1 MQGSVQLLF
10 AGIVQLVH
18 VIIHHIADDHAG
30 ADSVHPDV
38 ILGVIQCHHAGCGI
52 HCALGTGVQHVG
64 GLAHQAVNGRNVDDA
79 AAPAR
84 LHGGDNFARAAHA
97 AEIVR
102 FQQAEHI
109 LIFVFRCGTVAVD
122 ANGRNQNV
130 KAAAVLYGSIHK
142 GFGLVGFGQVYHI
155 AAAAGA
161 DGLQFFFCGAH
172 IFFVA
177 AAEIDV
183 RPLARKQQSNAFA
196 NAAGSGGDEHIFSC
210 QHLVIIGDRA
220 QVKRNISHIST
231 SFFWPGAP

>member
-1 MQGSVQLLF
+1 M
-10 AGIVQLVH
+10 
-18 VIIHHIADDHAG
+18 
-30 ADSVHPDV
+30 
-38 ILGVIQCHHAGCGI
+38 
-52 HCALGTGVQHVG
+52 
-64 GLAHQAVNGRNVDDA
+64 NGRNVDDA

-97 AEIVR
+97 TEIVR

-183 RPLARKQQSNAFA
+183 RPLARKQQGNAFA
-196 NAAGSGGDEHIFSC
+196 NAAGSGGNEHIFSR

-231 SFFWPGAP
+231 SFFLPGAP